1 MCQLPINNPTSMRLI
16 NRLLRAGIKVV
27 EFNSRLR
34 RPIIEVDRP
43 FKTWE
48 QGAVEITE
56 TRNGVRSLVKMTI
69 WRGAHIIWR

>member
-1 MCQLPINNPTSMRLI
+1 MCQLPINNPASMRLI

-27 EFNSRLR
+27 EFNARLR

-43 FKTWE
+43 FKAWE

>member
-1 MCQLPINNPTSMRLI
+1 MCQLPINNPSLMKSI

-27 EFNSRLR
+27 ELNTDLR

-43 FKTWE
+43 FKAWE

-56 TRNGVRSLVKMTI
+56 TRNGVRSLVKMTV
-69 WRGAHIIWR
+69 WRRAHIIWR

>member
-1 MCQLPINNPTSMRLI
+1 MCQLPINNPALMKPI

-27 EFNSRLR
+27 EFNARSR

-43 FKTWE
+43 FKAWE

>member
-1 MCQLPINNPTSMRLI
+1 MCQLPINNPALMKPI

-27 EFNSRLR
+27 ELKTHLR

-43 FKTWE
+43 FKAWE
-48 QGAVEITE
+48 QDAVEITE
-56 TRNGVRSLVKMTI
+56 TRNGVRSLVKMTL

>member
-1 MCQLPINNPTSMRLI
+1 MRQLPINNPVSMRLI

-27 EFNSRLR
+27 EFNASSR

-43 FKTWE
+43 FKEWE

-56 TRNGVRSLVKMTI
+56 TRNGVRSLVKMTL